1 MLPPY
6 VRVISSNTTGIILLM
21 IQKVIKTF
29 SKYIYIYE
37 YVFFFFFFFGKGGG
51 GGGAGACKG

>member
-29 SKYIYIYE
+29 SIYIYIYI
-37 YVFFFFFFFGKGGG
+37 YMKIFFFFGRGGGGG
-51 GGGAGACKG
+51 GGGACKG